1 MTSDP
6 NPFEAPKVSVSVPLD
21 AGLATGEDERIRH
34 AHLGHEAAL
43 QSVGFLWMLGAVF
56 LVPAGIASIAGSVTA
71 AVGGAGSG
79 ELGLLV
85 MFGAVYLAM
94 GVTSGWTGWALRR
107 LDERARVPALIL
119 AAVGLL
125 GFPVGTVISAYILY
139 LVASAKGRTILS
151 PEYRALAARTP
162 HIRYR
167 TSPWLIVVLVA
178 FLMALGAALFYALR

>member
-1 MTSDP
+1 M
-6 NPFEAPKVSVSVPLD
+6 SVPED
-21 AGLATGEDERIRH
+21 AGLASGDDERIRH

-56 LVPAGIASIAGSVTA
+56 LVPAGIASIAGSLAATA
-71 AVGGAGSG
+71 SGAGGG
-79 ELGLLV
+79 ELGLLI
-85 MFGAVYLAM
+85 MFGAVYLVM

-107 LDERARVPALIL
+107 LDERARGPALIL

-125 GFPVGTVISAYILY
+125 GFPIGTVISAYILY

-151 PEYRALAARTP
+151 PEYRALVARTP

-178 FLMALGAALFYALR
+178 FLMALGAAFFFALR